1 MELGHSRL
9 GSEPGPA
16 GAECR
21 ETGGGGRQEKLGLRV
36 VGMDLFKKGVQAA
49 KKAGTNVVNQL
60 KEVLPIFCVFLQFC
74 LTQSAL
80 HA

>member
-1 MELGHSRL
+1 M
-9 GSEPGPA
+9 
-16 GAECR
+16 
-21 ETGGGGRQEKLGLRV
+21 GLRV